1 LKISYFVILAVVLS
15 ISLHSAYSQDESGS
29 NILLNFDFINP
40 MKKNIQEHVDYKIT
54 VSMDGV
60 DVFGPSPLI
69 HSTTGEV
76 SISLMLTE
84 GKEYDVLIEVHG
96 ILFNSIPTEATTF
109 SIVTPSENIQRQFT
123 NKNTLKIG
131 LAINKNPFGE
141 PKVIPEWV
149 KTNAKWWAN
158 GSIDDKS
165 FVLGMQFLI
174 KEKIVDIPELPYPSS
189 WMDKNIPSWVK
200 NNASGWAD
208 NLIQEDDFIKGIKY
222 LVEKGIIQ
230 V

>member
-15 ISLHSAYSQDESGS
+15 ISLHSAYAQEKSES

-40 MKKNIQEHVDYKIT
+40 MEKNIQKHIDYKIT
-54 VSMDGV
+54 VSKDGV

-69 HSTTGEV
+69 HSSTGEV
-76 SISLMLTE
+76 SIPLMLTE
-84 GKEYDVLIEVHG
+84 GKEYDVQIEVHG

-109 SIVTPSENIQRQFT
+109 SIVTPSKNIQRQFT
-123 NKNTLKIG
+123 DKNTLKIG
-131 LAINKNPFGE
+131 LAININPFGE
-141 PKVIPEWV
+141 SKVIPKWV
-149 KTNAKWWAN
+149 KTNAKWWTN
-158 GSIDDKS
+158 GSIDDQS
-165 FVLGMQFLI
+165 FVHGIQFLI
-174 KEKIVDIPELPYPSS
+174 KEQIVDIPELPYPSS

-200 NNASGWAD
+200 NNASGWSD
-208 NLIQEDDFIKGIKY
+208 DLIHEDDFIKGIKY

>member
-1 LKISYFVILAVVLS
+1 
-15 ISLHSAYSQDESGS
+15 
-29 NILLNFDFINP
+29 